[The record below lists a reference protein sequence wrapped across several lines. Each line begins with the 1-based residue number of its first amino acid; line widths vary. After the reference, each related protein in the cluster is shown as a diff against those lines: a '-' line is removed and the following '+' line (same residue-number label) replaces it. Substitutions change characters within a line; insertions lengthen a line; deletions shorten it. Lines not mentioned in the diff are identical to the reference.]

1 MTAMSDPAAAP
12 PGPPRPASAA
22 NRTGLA
28 VLATGGLPG
37 LDRLPLLHT
46 VLDRLAAALTGGFRT
61 MLGPDA
67 EVRVGPPRSLRLQ
80 EFRDRIVPGVPIAVL
95 RFEPWGGTCL
105 AVLDPGVA
113 ATAVEAMLGGGR
125 RVTSDAV
132 RRAYT
137 AIEQAVIARMARDTI
152 GRALA
157 TAFSIAGAAGIAM
170 ERLETDASRVTVG
183 KPAAPGIALRADVRL
198 GDSIGGIELLFPYA
212 SIEPMRDRLSQGTGD
227 GQRDSD
233 AAWRAHLTAELPL
246 THVRLRAVI
255 AQRRVQAAEIMQWQ
269 VGSKLA
275 LRRRH
280 DESID
285 VFCHNLLVLRG
296 RIAEQDGHIALHIEE
311 RRTAEDW
318 LTPDAQLADPPADAS
333 APAAPLVA

>member
-1 MTAMSDPAAAP
+1 MSELSEVP
-12 PGPPRPASAA
+12 PSPPRTAGAA

-37 LDRLPLLHT
+37 LDRLPLLQT
-46 VLDRLAAALTGGFRT
+46 VLDRLAAALTGGVRA
-61 MLGPDA
+61 MLGPEA
-67 EVRVGPPRSLRLQ
+67 EVRIGPPRSVRLQ
-80 EFRDRIVPGVPIAVL
+80 EFRDRIAPGVPIAVL
-95 RFEPWGGTCL
+95 RVEPWGGNCL

-113 ATAVEAMLGGGR
+113 ATAVEALLGGGR
-125 RVTSDAV
+125 RVTGDTG
-132 RRAYT
+132 RRTYT

-157 TAFSIAGAAGIAM
+157 TAFSIAGAGGFAM
-170 ERLETDASRVTVG
+170 ERLETDAGRVTIG
-183 KPAAPGIALRADVRL
+183 KPAAPGIACRAEVRL
-198 GDSIGGIELLFPYA
+198 GDSIGCIELLFPYA
-212 SIEPMRDRLSQGTGD
+212 SIEPMRERLSQGTGD

-233 AAWRAHLTAELPL
+233 AAWRAHLTAELPR
-246 THVRLRAVI
+246 TNVRLRAVI
-255 AQRRVQAAEIMQWQ
+255 AQRRVQAAEIVQWQ

-280 DESID
+280 DEPID
-285 VFCHNLLVLRG
+285 VFCSDLLVLRG

-318 LTPDAQLADPPADAS
+318 LTPDAQPPDPSPPDAS
-333 APAAPLVA
+333 APVPPLVA